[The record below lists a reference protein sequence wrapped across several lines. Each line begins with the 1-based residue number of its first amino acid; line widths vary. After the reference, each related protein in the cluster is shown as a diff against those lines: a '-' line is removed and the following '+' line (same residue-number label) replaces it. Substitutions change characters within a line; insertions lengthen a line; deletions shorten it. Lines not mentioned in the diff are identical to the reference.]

1 MRLESLDHHPRG
13 DRSMKFADTLLF
25 QYLCALN
32 LKNGSINSINKI
44 MGFDI
49 RKYPFIEGLK
59 KAREIEAGER

>member
-1 MRLESLDHHPRG
+1 
-13 DRSMKFADTLLF
+13 MKFADTLLF